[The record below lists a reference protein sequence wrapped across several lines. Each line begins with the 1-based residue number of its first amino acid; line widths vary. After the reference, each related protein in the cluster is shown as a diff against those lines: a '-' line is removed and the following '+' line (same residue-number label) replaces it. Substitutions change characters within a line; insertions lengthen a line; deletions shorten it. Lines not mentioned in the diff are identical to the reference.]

1 MGENDNSDDTN
12 VRGSKS
18 DWSGG
23 VVILSIAHE
32 SVHSSSFSF
41 ICYTRWKG
49 GVFNFQFPMK
59 LGLAHITAIRWRCL
73 GIMYSSEK
81 AKFLKKALCP
91 WPLSPY
97 CFEVSSYL
105 ASMKNK
111 TTHLGWWSKK
121 KEVAW
126 SFDDILSRFI
136 IFALPTFPLYY
147 SMKKNKLSYFFH
159 YLLGFPSLPAKQ
171 IPNWI
176 CKLIVMNLVL
186 HFEG

>member
-1 MGENDNSDDTN
+1 M
-12 VRGSKS
+12 
-18 DWSGG
+18 SGDH
-23 VVILSIAHE
+23 VQ
-32 SVHSSSFSF
+32 F
-41 ICYTRWKG
+41 WKG
-49 GVFNFQFPMK
+49 KVSQGE
-59 LGLAHITAIRWRCL
+59 G
-73 GIMYSSEK
+73 S
-81 AKFLKKALCP
+81 CP

-111 TTHLGWWSKK
+111 TTHLGWCSKK
-121 KEVAW
+121 EEVAW

-147 SMKKNKLSYFFH
+147 SMRRKTNSCFFH
-159 YLLGFPSLPAKQ
+159 YLLGFPSLPAKL

-186 HFEG
+186 HFWRIKWVFIDLCNYWSRPATFRLVYGIHILILRNFGCENFGKFVEFLFYCW